1 MYVCMYDLSCTQKYS
16 LRIHV
21 KSSAQFPSKNDIIPM
36 FRFGCGQIM
45 GRRGL
50 ICFLAQFILFFS

>member
-1 MYVCMYDLSCTQKYS
+1 MYDLSCTQKYS

-36 FRFGCGQIM
+36 F
-45 GRRGL
+45 
-50 ICFLAQFILFFS
+50 